1 MSIGGCL
8 RDCKPYPYAINHSF
22 VSFDNGLRSEQTV
35 TENTVPN
42 CLRLKKRQILKYFT
56 LDIEA
61 TKIAQLTGLNRNTIN
76 KYIPLVRKVIAL
88 ECEQESPFSGEVESE
103 EYFVGVLRRISL
115 ITFSPDT
122 FLFITSSF
130 FKESFTEIIS

>member
-1 MSIGGCL
+1 
-8 RDCKPYPYAINHSF
+8 

-61 TKIAQLTGLNRNTIN
+61 TKIAQLTGLN
-76 KYIPLVRKVIAL
+76 
-88 ECEQESPFSGEVESE
+88 
-103 EYFVGVLRRISL
+103 
-115 ITFSPDT
+115 
-122 FLFITSSF
+122 
-130 FKESFTEIIS
+130 